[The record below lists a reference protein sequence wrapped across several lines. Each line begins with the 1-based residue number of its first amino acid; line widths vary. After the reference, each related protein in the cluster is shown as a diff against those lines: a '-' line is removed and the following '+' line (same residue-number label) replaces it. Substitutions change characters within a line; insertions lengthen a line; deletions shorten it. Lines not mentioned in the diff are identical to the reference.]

1 MLVFLPPVL
10 FYFCQ
15 DLNAIMHNNV
25 SNYLK
30 SRRKIIIAQLVFLG
44 IINLPLAHADVDKLL
59 TDFKSPPAS
68 AAPHVWWHW
77 MNGDI
82 NVAQAKADL
91 EWMAQIGIGG
101 VQVFD
106 AGLGAPAEKPMAFG
120 SDEWRNAMRES
131 AGKAQSLGLDY
142 VITTSP
148 GWSATGGPWV
158 EPADAMKKLVWS
170 SIVVTGGQLIE
181 MTLPSPSAEAGPIQ
195 DIPVDAIGHASH
207 PIPSFYRDSKVLA
220 VPSSEAFSATPKYS
234 VLDYPDMAASL
245 QDGQYWPTQNITTD
259 DKGDVILNLEFPE
272 PVTAYGVTLGLPG
285 TRGFGT
291 PNPPVADWQVCQN
304 LQHCQ
309 SLAVLEGTRSL
320 TRTAAFEPVSSRYFR
335 LHLRR
340 STKLG
345 FIESLGYTDGAN
357 KLPFPAYANAYAI
370 SEIRLHTQ
378 AVVNAFEEKAG
389 FAAAPRYY
397 PLDTTNKVAAQVSSQ
412 QVIDITNSMTSEGV
426 LHWLAPK
433 GNWQIIRLGYGL
445 TGHENGP
452 AQLAATGLEVDKLDA
467 KRIKAYMQSY
477 LENFRDDK
485 GRLYQGITGLL
496 SDSIESGPQ
505 NWTDSLLK
513 DFAATL
519 NYDPLPYLPT
529 LTGVVVNSAEQTDR
543 FLWDFR
549 HYLAEQFSQA
559 HYGTIANVA
568 RHNGLTYYSEALE
581 DHRPQLGNDL
591 DIRAQASIPM
601 AAFWYFG
608 PKAEPKATYV
618 ADIKGAAS
626 VATQQGTHIVAVEAM
641 TTFGQPWTVGP
652 KELRTAA
659 DRAFVTGGN
668 RLMLH
673 SSVHQSDGVKGTPGK
688 SMMPLLGH
696 YFNRNNTWADFAKPW
711 VTYLSRTQFLLQ
723 QGYPA
728 ASFAYFI
735 GEEAPVTSLFG
746 DESPEGIPRAYDYDF
761 VSANGLSSL
770 KVDKEGRLLTKSGT
784 HYEFL
789 YLGGDSQRMTIKTL
803 LKLAELVR
811 QGLVIAG
818 ERPTS
823 SPSLNDDQDEF
834 LRLVKNLWSSKQVI
848 TAKLPEQAIAK
859 LKLAP
864 QWQLRGDNNK
874 VQIEQRVLPEGQL
887 YYLVNTDQQALSVSL
902 TIPQNTKQAWLLDAV
917 DGRSTPMN
925 IKASEQDV
933 DVKLAANQS
942 LFVLVS
948 SEPQGDTLPANFALK
963 KPLTDKTTTNLSGPW
978 TISFDPRFA
987 VIQPVTT
994 EKLTAISDI
1003 ENNEI
1008 KGFSGI
1014 STYSSTFNLA
1024 QICANAAIL
1033 RITEVGNI
1041 AQVKI
1046 NGSEAGYLWTPPY
1059 QLDIAAFLQVGENS
1073 IEISVA
1079 NYWAN
1084 QLISQANHNFSRAGF
1099 PQGVYQADAS
1109 LRMAGLA
1116 GDVTLRCE

>member
-1 MLVFLPPVL
+1 MCKNPIDYLAKTGRFITDSLVF
-10 FYFCQ
+10 FSIS
-15 DLNAIMHNNV
+15 AM
-25 SNYLK
+25 
-30 SRRKIIIAQLVFLG
+30 
-44 IINLPLAHADVDKLL
+44 PLAYADVDTLL
-59 TDFKSPPAS
+59 ADFKSPPAS

-77 MNGDI
+77 MNGDV
-82 NVAQAKADL
+82 NVTQAKTDL

-106 AGLGAPAEKPMAFG
+106 AGLGAPAKLPLAFG

-181 MTLPSPSAEAGPIQ
+181 MTLPSPSSEAGPFQ

-207 PIPSFYRDSKVLA
+207 PLPSFYRDSKVLA
-220 VPSSEAFSATPKYS
+220 VPSSEAFSSTPKYS

-259 DKGDVILNLEFPE
+259 KKGEVILNLEFPE

-291 PNPPVADWQVCQN
+291 PNPPVADWQVCEN
-304 LQHCQ
+304 LHRCQ

-320 TRTAAFEPVSSRYFR
+320 TRTAAFEPVSGRYFR

-340 STKLG
+340 STKPG

-357 KLPFPAYANAYAI
+357 KLPFPAHTNAYAI

-397 PLDTTNKVAAQVSSQ
+397 PLDTTNKVTAETSSQ
-412 QVIDITNSMTSEGV
+412 HVIDITSSMTPDGV
-426 LHWLAPK
+426 LHWQAPK

-477 LENFRDDK
+477 LANFRDDK
-485 GRLYQGITGLL
+485 GQLYPGITGLL

-505 NWTDSLLK
+505 NWTDTLLK

-519 NYDPLPYLPT
+519 NYDPLPYLPA
-529 LTGVVVNSAEQTDR
+529 LTGVVVNSSEQTDR

-601 AAFWYFG
+601 AAFWYFD
-608 PKAEPKATYV
+608 PKAQPKATYV

-626 VATQQGTHIVAVEAM
+626 VATQQGTNIVAVEAM

-673 SSVHQSDGVKGTPGK
+673 SSVHQSDGVNGTPGK

-696 YFNRNNTWADFAKPW
+696 YFNRNSTWADFAKPW
-711 VTYLSRTQFLLQ
+711 ISYLSRTQFLLQ
-723 QGYPA
+723 LGYPA

-746 DESPEGIPRAYDYDF
+746 DESPQGIPKGYDYDF

-770 KVDKEGRLLTKSGT
+770 KVDKAGRLLTKSGT

-803 LKLAELVR
+803 LKLAELVS
-811 QGLVIAG
+811 QGAVIAG
-818 ERPTS
+818 ERPNS

-834 LRLVKNLWSSKQVI
+834 LRLVKKLWSSKQVI
-848 TAKLPEQAIAK
+848 TAKLPDQAIAK

-864 QWQLRGDNNK
+864 QWQISGDKNK
-874 VQIEQRVLPEGQL
+874 VQIENRVVPEGQL
-887 YYLVNTDQQALSVSL
+887 FYLVNTAQQALSIGL
-902 TIPQNTKQAWLLDAV
+902 TTPLNAKHAWLLDAV
-917 DGRSTPMN
+917 DGRSTPMTV
-925 IKASEQDV
+925 KASQQEVGVQLD
-933 DVKLAANQS
+933 ANQS
-942 LFVLVS
+942 LFVLIS
-948 SEPQGDTLPANFALK
+948 SEAPGDTLPLYTVVK
-963 KPLTDKTTTNLSGPW
+963 KPLKNKTTSNLSGPW

-987 VIQPVTT
+987 TISPVKTD
-994 EKLTAISDI
+994 KLTAISDF
-1003 ENNEI
+1003 ENDEI

-1014 STYSSTFNLA
+1014 STYSSTFNLTQVCVNTA
-1024 QICANAAIL
+1024 L
-1033 RITEVGNI
+1033 LHLSEVGNI
-1041 AQVKI
+1041 AEVKI

-1059 QLDIAAFLQVGENS
+1059 QLDITPYLHTGENS

-1079 NYWAN
+1079 NYWTN
-1084 QLISQANHNFSRAGF
+1084 QLISQANHNSSSAGF
-1099 PQGVYQADAS
+1099 PQEVYQADAS
-1109 LRMAGLA
+1109 LRLAGLA
-1116 GDVTLRCE
+1116 GDVNLRCE